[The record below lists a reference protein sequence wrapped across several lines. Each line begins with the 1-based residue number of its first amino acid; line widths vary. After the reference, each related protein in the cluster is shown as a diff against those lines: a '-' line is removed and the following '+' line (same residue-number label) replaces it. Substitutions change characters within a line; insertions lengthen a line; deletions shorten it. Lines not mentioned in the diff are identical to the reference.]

1 LNEGLAEMLRA
12 SIQMMGAD
20 KGNVQILDDR
30 GILTIAAQQGFDQPF
45 LEFFKQI
52 SVNEK
57 SACARALRSGRRII
71 IEDVE
76 ADEAFAQFR
85 QLALAAG
92 FGAVQSTPLIA
103 HDGKPLGVLSTHFC
117 DVRRPSKHQMRM
129 LDLYARR
136 AVDFIERHR
145 SEEALRRSEERYNPY
160 RTQPACPTTSPT
172 AAANLRSHA
181 LFQGI
186 ND

>member
-1 LNEGLAEMLRA
+1 VEEATALKRLFTWSSLLWKTRELNEGLAEMLRA

-45 LEFFKQI
+45 LEFFKHI

-92 FGAVQSTPLIA
+92 FRAVQSTPLIA
-103 HDGKPLGVLSTHFC
+103 HDGKPLGVLSI
-117 DVRRPSKHQMRM
+117 
-129 LDLYARR
+129 L
-136 AVDFIERHR
+136 
-145 SEEALRRSEERYNPY
+145 
-160 RTQPACPTTSPT
+160 
-172 AAANLRSHA
+172 AAA
-181 LFQGI
+181 
-186 ND
+186 